1 MIKFENSFHKLNA
14 DFYENVIPSK
24 PPKPELISFNKSL
37 SYLLGIKI
45 SWIESIEGLECFTGK
60 KVIKNSNPLAMVYA
74 GHQFGNWVPRL
85 GDGRAIL
92 LGEILDQNNER
103 WDIQLKGSGL
113 TPFSRNGDGK
123 AALGPILR
131 EYLMSEAMYK
141 LGIPTTL
148 ALFIAKTGENVYRDK
163 VFPGAIITRVAKSHI
178 RVGTFQYFASLG
190 KYNLVKELMDYV
202 IKRNFPEIN
211 TDKNSKIANGA
222 EDFHSDVSCD
232 IEPPLG
238 TMLQL
243 HVLPECGG
251 DTMFANM
258 YMAFEALSNPMQK
271 FLSDLKASHESE
283 HFYRGRYK
291 AESNGASKIEYP
303 SAIHPVIRTHPETG
317 KKAIFVNKFFTTR
330 ILGLKPQESKFIL
343 DFLFSHIEKTEFQ
356 IRYRWNKNDMAFWDN
371 RCTLH
376 KAIWDYFP
384 NERKG
389 RRVTIKGDKPI

>member
-1 MIKFENSFHKLNA
+1 MNKLDVMNH
-14 DFYENVIPSK
+14 
-24 PPKPELISFNKSL
+24 SFNIKPFAPNLGAVITNVDL
-37 SYLLGIKI
+37 S
-45 SWIESIEGLECFTGK
+45 
-60 KVIKNSNPLAMVYA
+60 N
-74 GHQFGNWVPRL
+74 
-85 GDGRAIL
+85 
-92 LGEILDQNNER
+92 
-103 WDIQLKGSGL
+103 DINDAELKGIRDAFLKFQVLFFQSQ
-113 TPFSRNGDGK
+113 
-123 AALGPILR
+123 
-131 EYLMSEAMYK
+131 SEISPENHIK
-141 LGIPTTL
+141 LGRCFGDL
-148 ALFIAKTGENVYRDK
+148 
-163 VFPGAIITRVAKSHI
+163 HI
-178 RVGTFQYFASLG
+178 HPAAPKMK
-190 KYNLVKELMDYV
+190 KYPQ
-202 IKRNFPEIN
+202 IFEIN

-291 AESNGASKIEYP
+291 TESNSESKTEYP

-330 ILGLKPQESKFIL
+330 ILGLEPQESKFIL

-371 RCTLH
+371 RCTIH
-376 KAIWDYFP
+376 KALWDYFP

-389 RRVTIKGDKPI
+389 RRVTIKGDIPF

>member
-1 MIKFENSFHKLNA
+1 MNKLDLMNNSFNIKPFAPNLGA
-14 DFYENVIPSK
+14 VITNV
-24 PPKPELISFNKSL
+24 NL
-37 SYLLGIKI
+37 S
-45 SWIESIEGLECFTGK
+45 
-60 KVIKNSNPLAMVYA
+60 N
-74 GHQFGNWVPRL
+74 
-85 GDGRAIL
+85 
-92 LGEILDQNNER
+92 
-103 WDIQLKGSGL
+103 DINDAELKGIRDAFHKFQVLFFQNQSEISPERHIMLGRC
-113 TPFSRNGDGK
+113 FGDLHIHP
-123 AALGPILR
+123 AAPKMKNYPQI
-131 EYLMSEAMYK
+131 
-141 LGIPTTL
+141 
-148 ALFIAKTGENVYRDK
+148 F
-163 VFPGAIITRVAKSHI
+163 
-178 RVGTFQYFASLG
+178 
-190 KYNLVKELMDYV
+190 
-202 IKRNFPEIN
+202 EIN

-291 AESNGASKIEYP
+291 AESNGESKIEYP

-330 ILGLKPQESKFIL
+330 ILGLEPQESKFIL

-389 RRVTIKGDKPI
+389 RRVTIKGDKPF

>member
-1 MIKFENSFHKLNA
+1 MNKLDVMNH
-14 DFYENVIPSK
+14 
-24 PPKPELISFNKSL
+24 SFNIKPFAPNLGAVITNVDL
-37 SYLLGIKI
+37 S
-45 SWIESIEGLECFTGK
+45 
-60 KVIKNSNPLAMVYA
+60 N
-74 GHQFGNWVPRL
+74 
-85 GDGRAIL
+85 
-92 LGEILDQNNER
+92 
-103 WDIQLKGSGL
+103 DINDAELKGIRDAFL
-113 TPFSRNGDGK
+113 KFQVLFFQNQ
-123 AALGPILR
+123 
-131 EYLMSEAMYK
+131 SEISPENHIK
-141 LGIPTTL
+141 LGRCFGDL
-148 ALFIAKTGENVYRDK
+148 
-163 VFPGAIITRVAKSHI
+163 HI
-178 RVGTFQYFASLG
+178 HPAAPKMKNYPQIF
-190 KYNLVKELMDYV
+190 
-202 IKRNFPEIN
+202 EIN

-243 HVLPECGG
+243 HILPECGG

-258 YMAFEALSNPMQK
+258 YMAYEALSNPMQK

-291 AESNGASKIEYP
+291 TESNSESKTEYP

-330 ILGLKPQESKFIL
+330 ILGLEPQESKFIL

-371 RCTLH
+371 RCTIH
-376 KAIWDYFP
+376 KALWDYFP

-389 RRVTIKGDKPI
+389 RRVTIRGDIPF

>member
-1 MIKFENSFHKLNA
+1 MNKLDVMNHSFNIKPFAPNLGAVITNVDLSNDINDAELKGIRDAFHKFQVLFFQNQSEISP
-14 DFYENVIPSK
+14 ENHI
-24 PPKPELISFNKSL
+24 
-37 SYLLGIKI
+37 
-45 SWIESIEGLECFTGK
+45 
-60 KVIKNSNPLAMVYA
+60 
-74 GHQFGNWVPRL
+74 
-85 GDGRAIL
+85 
-92 LGEILDQNNER
+92 
-103 WDIQLKGSGL
+103 
-113 TPFSRNGDGK
+113 
-123 AALGPILR
+123 
-131 EYLMSEAMYK
+131 K
-141 LGIPTTL
+141 LGRCFGDL
-148 ALFIAKTGENVYRDK
+148 
-163 VFPGAIITRVAKSHI
+163 HI
-178 RVGTFQYFASLG
+178 HPAAPKMKNYPQIF
-190 KYNLVKELMDYV
+190 
-202 IKRNFPEIN
+202 EIN

-232 IEPPLG
+232 MEPPLG

-291 AESNGASKIEYP
+291 AESNGESKTEYP

-330 ILGLKPQESKFIL
+330 ILGLEPQESKFIL

-389 RRVTIKGDKPI
+389 RRVTIKGDKPF